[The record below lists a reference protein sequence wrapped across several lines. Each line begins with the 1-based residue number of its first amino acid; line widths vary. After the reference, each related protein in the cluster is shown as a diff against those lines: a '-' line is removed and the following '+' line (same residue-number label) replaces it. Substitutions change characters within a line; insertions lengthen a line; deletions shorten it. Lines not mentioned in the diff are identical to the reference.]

1 MAPLARIRA
10 GLLAL
15 ALVLVLGSLGYLA
28 LGFSPLDSVYQT
40 VTTVTTVGFREVEPM
55 NSAVRKIYTIV
66 LVLVGVGTAFY
77 TFGVALE
84 ALVEGHLRTH
94 LEARRMQ
101 RELAALRGHV
111 IVCGWGRV
119 GRAVADAV
127 ARAGTPVV
135 VIDRDPERIANL
147 TCHGVVG
154 DVTDDAVLEQAGI
167 MRAAALVAALETD
180 ADNTF
185 VTLSGRALRPDLV
198 IIARARTETSEPKLV
213 RAGANHVVNPQRLG
227 GGRMAA
233 FAIQPHVMDF
243 LDVVMHD
250 GSVELRMEEAPV
262 GARGRLS
269 GRTVAEADVQHVTGA
284 LLLAIRTPEGRFVSV
299 PDPETRLT
307 DGHVLIAIGSATQLA
322 QLRELA
328 TVLGPDAQRGV
339 RRSELERGQDPRH
352 LLGELAREKP
362 QAPDLL
368 GQPVTGLYMQ
378 MHGEH
383 GRLLC
388 RRAAGSKPGD
398 DA

>member
-55 NSAVRKIYTIV
+55 NTAVRKIYTIV

-328 TVLGPDAQRGV
+328 DGTWA
-339 RRSELERGQDPRH
+339 
-352 LLGELAREKP
+352 
-362 QAPDLL
+362 
-368 GQPVTGLYMQ
+368 
-378 MHGEH
+378 
-383 GRLLC
+383 
-388 RRAAGSKPGD
+388 
-398 DA
+398 

>member
-55 NSAVRKIYTIV
+55 NTAVRKIYTIV

-213 RAGANHVVNPQRLG
+213 RAGRTTSSTPSASAG
-227 GGRMAA
+227 GGW
-233 FAIQPHVMDF
+233 QP
-243 LDVVMHD
+243 
-250 GSVELRMEEAPV
+250 SPSSRTSWTSSTSSCTT
-262 GARGRLS
+262 ARS
-269 GRTVAEADVQHVTGA
+269 
-284 LLLAIRTPEGRFVSV
+284 S
-299 PDPETRLT
+299 
-307 DGHVLIAIGSATQLA
+307 
-322 QLRELA
+322 
-328 TVLGPDAQRGV
+328 
-339 RRSELERGQDPRH
+339 
-352 LLGELAREKP
+352 
-362 QAPDLL
+362 
-368 GQPVTGLYMQ
+368 
-378 MHGEH
+378 
-383 GRLLC
+383 
-388 RRAAGSKPGD
+388 
-398 DA
+398 

>member
-55 NSAVRKIYTIV
+55 NTAVRKIYTIV

-269 GRTVAEADVQHVTGA
+269 GRTVAEADVQYVTGA

-328 TVLGPDAQRGV
+328 DGTWA
-339 RRSELERGQDPRH
+339 
-352 LLGELAREKP
+352 
-362 QAPDLL
+362 
-368 GQPVTGLYMQ
+368 
-378 MHGEH
+378 
-383 GRLLC
+383 
-388 RRAAGSKPGD
+388 
-398 DA
+398 